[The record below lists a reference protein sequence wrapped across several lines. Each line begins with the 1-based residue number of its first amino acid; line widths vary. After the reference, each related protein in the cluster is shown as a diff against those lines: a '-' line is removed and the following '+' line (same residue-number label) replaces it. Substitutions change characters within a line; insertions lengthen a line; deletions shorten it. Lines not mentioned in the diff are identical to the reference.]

1 MSLHVLRGFGK
12 GVKFRGELT
21 ERINVEFTVEKNTG
35 KKMKTYDRAE
45 FLKLCEETIEE
56 FTQSMR
62 NTHDVGLSMVLNEY
76 TYRCTRLPDGNS
88 NRYRTIQAKAI
99 VEDLRPNIYDPV
111 EGTTIADAEVERLQR
126 KTKLVDVKWQTE
138 NGEELIIST
147 TRPELICACG
157 IVVVHPDD
165 EE

>member
-1 MSLHVLRGFGK
+1 
-12 GVKFRGELT
+12 
-21 ERINVEFTVEKNTG
+21 
-35 KKMKTYDRAE
+35 MKSYDRAE

-62 NTHDVGLSMVLNEY
+62 DTAKRVGLSMDFANEY
-76 TYRCTRLPDGNS
+76 LTDAPNYRVVTQ
-88 NRYRTIQAKAI
+88 TIFTELFKRGAI
-99 VEDLRPNIYDPV
+99 IEDLRPNIYDPV

-138 NGEELIIST
+138 DGEELIIST

-165 EE
+165 QRYKHLIGKKACYHFRLMGEKPVLKFQTPLSKK